1 MLVIIYKK
9 ETELPY
15 SNLITILYVLH
26 KNVT

>member
-1 MLVIIYKK
+1 MLVIMYKM

-26 KNVT
+26 KKGT